1 MVEEDEEQVVQN
13 YRRKQRKFEINQQ
26 FAEKMK
32 QQLQATED
40 QKDFIDSLSRDQLNK
55 IEL

>member
-32 QQLQATED
+32 Q
-40 QKDFIDSLSRDQLNK
+40 
-55 IEL
+55 